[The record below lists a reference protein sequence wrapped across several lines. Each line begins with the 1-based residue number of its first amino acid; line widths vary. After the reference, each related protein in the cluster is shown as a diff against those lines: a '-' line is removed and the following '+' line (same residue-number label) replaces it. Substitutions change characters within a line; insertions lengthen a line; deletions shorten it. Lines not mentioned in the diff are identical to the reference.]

1 MIPSTLSLK
10 NFMCYRRTDPPLSF
24 DGIQMAC
31 ICGDN
36 GHGKSALLDAITW
49 ALWGRAR
56 TRSADQLV
64 HLGESDMEAELEFTS
79 SSDRYRVIRK
89 HTLGRPGRAGQTVL
103 ELHAASD
110 PEGSTYRPITAN
122 TVRETQKR
130 IIDLLRMDYDT
141 FVNSAFLRQG
151 RADEFTVR
159 TAKERKQVLSE
170 ILGLSL
176 YDDLEANA
184 RKKARAQEMETSIL
198 ERDIEAIDV
207 DLEHKS
213 EYEAQRS
220 QAEIQ
225 AEKIDREEASQRGQ
239 LQQLGLRRNL
249 LQAKEDELD
258 QLQRRLG
265 QRTAD
270 LELTR
275 SDIHRTRSK
284 LQAHSQVLS
293 RRDSI
298 EEGYSQYR
306 ESLQRK
312 ECLDRKLAASTLLI
326 ERRGRL
332 DKQIADHRA
341 EVLARR
347 ERLQTQL
354 EQLQDRVNGLP
365 SWEEELVDL
374 ALKMS
379 NFNELEAEIRHDR
392 DRAQGLSA
400 QAHHLKTLNAQLRNE
415 MNELKDKVE
424 MLTGGETQCPLCG
437 GTLGEGGIDH
447 IRQSYQQQGEEKRD
461 RYRENEKSAETIG
474 MEQVQLEKELRTREA
489 SLNKDRTS
497 AQGRVSVLERD
508 VEQAKSAREGMEST
522 AEELKLVQE
531 RVSQGS
537 FAADLQQELSE
548 VQSEIGDLGYSA
560 EAHQEENGRLVALKS
575 FEEQHRNLQD
585 AQERLPELEE
595 SVKRLQGREES
606 LTAEL
611 EQDSQ
616 RQDSISAE
624 LQGLPQLLNE
634 LDSVSRIHE
643 GLLADQRRWRETLA
657 TLREKLRRIEQ
668 LESNRKAKESELKQA
683 AHQRGI
689 FEELAH
695 AFGKSGVQALII
707 ETVLPELEDEAN
719 RLLGQMTD
727 NRMHVKMETQR
738 EKKTGGAQETLDI
751 NISDELGTRP
761 YELYSGGEAFR
772 INLALR
778 IALSKLLA
786 HRAGAPLPIL
796 FMDEGFGTQDGPG
809 REKLLETIN
818 SIQPDFEKIIVITH
832 IDEMKEAFPTRIQVT
847 KGPEGSTFSVN

>member
-10 NFMCYRRTDPPLSF
+10 NFMCYRQTDPPLSF
-24 DGIQMAC
+24 EGVQMAC

-56 TRSADQLV
+56 TRSADELI

-79 SSDRYRVIRK
+79 SGDRYRVIRK
-89 HTLGRPGRAGQTVL
+89 HARGRPGRAGQTVL

-110 PEGSTYRPITAN
+110 AEGSTYRPITAN

-170 ILGLSL
+170 ILGLSF
-176 YDDLEANA
+176 YDNLEANA
-184 RKKARAQEMETSIL
+184 RKKARELEVEVSVL
-198 ERDIEAIDV
+198 ERDIETIDLE
-207 DLEHKS
+207 LEHKAGYQA
-213 EYEAQRS
+213 ERS
-220 QAEIQ
+220 QAETQ
-225 AEKIDREEASQRGQ
+225 TERIDKEEAAQRSR
-239 LQQLGLRRNL
+239 LQELGRRRDL
-249 LQAKEDELD
+249 LQAKKEELD
-258 QLQRRLG
+258 RLQQRLG
-265 QRTAD
+265 QRGAD

-275 SDIHRTRSK
+275 ADIHRTQSR

-293 RRDSI
+293 QRDSI

-306 ESLQRK
+306 QFLQRK
-312 ECLDRKLAASTLLI
+312 EGLDQKLARSSLLVERRGGLESKI
-326 ERRGRL
+326 ADSRAELLARRGRL
-332 DKQIADHRA
+332 QAQA
-341 EVLARR
+341 
-347 ERLQTQL
+347 
-354 EQLQDRVNGLP
+354 EQLQEKFNGLS

-374 ALKMS
+374 ALKMA
-379 NFNELEAEIRHDR
+379 NLAELEAELRHDR
-392 DRAQGLSA
+392 DRVQELST
-400 QAHHLKTLNAQLRNE
+400 QAHHLKTLNAQLLNE
-415 MNELKDKVE
+415 MNELKGKVK
-424 MLTGGETQCPLCG
+424 MLTGGETQCQLCG
-437 GTLGEGGIDH
+437 SPLGEEGIDH
-447 IRQSYQQQGEEKRD
+447 IRKSYQQQGEEKRD
-461 RYRENEKSAETIG
+461 KYLENEKAAEANRI
-474 MEQVQLEKELRTREA
+474 EQARLARDLRTREA
-489 SLNKDRTS
+489 SLNNDRS
-497 AQGRVSVLERD
+497 NAQGRVSVLERD
-508 VEQAKSAREGMEST
+508 VEQAKSARERIEST
-522 AEELKLVQE
+522 AEELRQLQE
-531 RVSQGS
+531 RLSKGG
-537 FAADLQQELSE
+537 FAADLQRELSD
-548 VQSEIGDLGYSA
+548 VQSEIEGLGYNA
-560 EAHQEENGRLVALKS
+560 EAHQEVSKHLVKLKS
-575 FEEQHRNLQD
+575 FEEQHRNM
-585 AQERLPELEE
+585 QEAAERTPELEE
-595 SVKRLQGREES
+595 SVKRLQGRERS
-606 LTAEL
+606 LIEEL

-616 RQDSISAE
+616 RKDAISAE
-624 LQGLPQLLNE
+624 LRDLPELLNE

-668 LESNRKAKESELKQA
+668 LESARKAKESALKHA
-683 AHQRGI
+683 ANRRGL

-719 RLLGQMTD
+719 RLLGQLTD

-796 FMDEGFGTQDGPG
+796 FMDEGFGTQDGAG

-818 SIQPDFEKIIVITH
+818 SIQSDFDKIIVITH